1 MTALLPAVRTS
12 HVDSLHDLH
21 HGSTPLQRTATLP
34 ACAGRKAVRFVR
46 NTSSLLR
53 CSKKPKPLPVRYT
66 QQRETA
72 LTQWRAEISRLRIL
86 VERAHDFTPAAFV
99 KRIHELLPELHQA
112 AMAAVV
118 YTYVTSGRKEELT

>member
-1 MTALLPAVRTS
+1 MTTCQWQQTASHDGDTARLCGKEGSPFCREHQFVVEVLEETEAVTREI
-12 HVDSLHDLH
+12 
-21 HGSTPLQRTATLP
+21 
-34 ACAGRKAVRFVR
+34 CE
-46 NTSSLLR
+46 
-53 CSKKPKPLPVRYT
+53 
-66 QQRETA
+66 QRETA

-118 YTYVTSGRKEELT
+118 YTYVTSGRKEE

>member
-1 MTALLPAVRTS
+1 MTCQWQHPASENGDTVRPCGKEGHPFCKEHQFIAEVLEETE
-12 HVDSLHDLH
+12 
-21 HGSTPLQRTATLP
+21 
-34 ACAGRKAVRFVR
+34 AVTREI
-46 NTSSLLR
+46 
-53 CSKKPKPLPVRYT
+53 CE
-66 QQRETA
+66 QRETA

-118 YTYVTSGRKEELT
+118 YTYLTSGLNEE